1 MDDYDLYF
9 LWEKVSDYINPK
21 EKKQAIEEF
30 LMCIY
35 DNGGNVYKLLEASN
49 DTGDEDFSKVARRF
63 IKENGIDEED
73 W

>member
-1 MDDYDLYF
+1 MENNELYY
-9 LWEKVSDYINPK
+9 LWEKMEDYINPK

-30 LMCIY
+30 LMVVYENNGNIY
-35 DNGGNVYKLLEASN
+35 ALLEEA
-49 DTGDEDFSKVARRF
+49 DEAGDEDFSKVCRRF